1 MHQPKNISIS
11 GGGGGGDHALNASLH
26 STKAAGIKR
35 ITFSTVRENMALL
48 LL

>member
-11 GGGGGGDHALNASLH
+11 GGGGGDHALNASLH